1 MMQEIVEY
9 LNVALSTISK
19 LISRNKIV
27 QDANC
32 TWVAPIGD
40 ETMYVEF
47 NSTVVES
54 KDIKETIEKNT
65 EFKVLKDMS
74 KGSKRED
81 ILAYNLSIAINT
93 LNDLMEGEY
102 NLKDLT
108 EDELFEEYLSLAE
121 EIAMDIEE
129 NVPDGAVLDIKA
141 YKWDKSDDGIRLVII
156 IAPEDTTDLKLK
168 DIMRKLIT
176 QVE

>member
-1 MMQEIVEY
+1 MP
-9 LNVALSTISK
+9 LA
-19 LISRNKIV
+19 
-27 QDANC
+27 

-40 ETMYVEF
+40 ENMYVEF
-47 NSTVVES
+47 NSTAVES

-81 ILAYNLSIAINT
+81 ILAYNLSIDIKT
-93 LNDLMEGEY
+93 LNDLLEGET

-129 NVPDGAVLDIKA
+129 DVPDGAVLDIKA

>member
-1 MMQEIVEY
+1 MP
-9 LNVALSTISK
+9 LA
-19 LISRNKIV
+19 
-27 QDANC
+27 
-32 TWVAPIGD
+32 TWVATIGD

-81 ILAYNLSIAINT
+81 ILAFNISIAINT
-93 LNDLMEGEY
+93 LNDLMEGEH

-121 EIAMDIEE
+121 EIAMDIEDD
-129 NVPDGAVLDIKA
+129 VPDGAVLDIKA

>member
-1 MMQEIVEY
+1 MAQ
-9 LNVALSTISK
+9 
-19 LISRNKIV
+19 
-27 QDANC
+27 
-32 TWVAPIGD
+32 IGD

-47 NSTVVES
+47 NSTIVES
-54 KDIKETIEKNT
+54 KDIKDTIEKNT

-81 ILAYNLSIAINT
+81 ILAFNLSIAINT
-93 LNDLMEGEY
+93 LNDLMEGEN
-102 NLKDLT
+102 NLNDLT

-129 NVPDGAVLDIKA
+129 YVPDGAVLDIKV

-156 IAPEDTTDLKLK
+156 IAPEDINDLKLK

>member
-1 MMQEIVEY
+1 M
-9 LNVALSTISK
+9 
-19 LISRNKIV
+19 
-27 QDANC
+27 
-32 TWVAPIGD
+32 APIGD

-47 NSTVVES
+47 NSTIVES

-93 LNDLMEGEY
+93 LNDLMEGEN

-129 NVPDGAVLDIKA
+129 DVPDGAVLDIKA